1 MSLDIRSSLCKGLIN
16 VFRILHFNNVSEM
29 FNLVIYVNSALKRNL
44 YMIVYK
50 MEFTIQEISWV
61 GGATELA
68 ARCVVL

>member
-1 MSLDIRSSLCKGLIN
+1 MCFGFCI
-16 VFRILHFNNVSEM
+16 HFNNVSEM

-50 MEFTIQEISWV
+50 MEFTIQESSWV
-61 GGATELA
+61 GGTIELA